1 MFARIVVIG
10 LIFVSAN
17 LQAQR
22 FPSEIWH
29 EGKLVLLEGDTLR
42 GQVMYNQETDIIQL
56 SNDDLQTIQTYTARK
71 LLFFEIFDKSRSR
84 YRQFYALPYSLTGGY
99 KAPIVFELIYE
110 GDELTLLSRE
120 SIENKVISSPYS
132 AGGTYTRTELVY
144 TYYFLDKE
152 GKIRK
157 FNGKKKDLIFIMKKK
172 GELIK
177 KYIKSE
183 NIRVDRRSDLVRTL
197 AYYNSLFDNA

>member
-1 MFARIVVIG
+1 VFARIAVIC
-10 LIFVSAN
+10 LIVLSGS

-29 EGKLVLLEGDTLR
+29 EGKLVLLQGDTLK

-56 SNDDLQTIQTYTARK
+56 SDNDLKTIQTYTARK
-71 LLFFEIFDKSRSR
+71 LLFFEIFDESRSR
-84 YRQFYALPYSLTGGY
+84 YRQFYALPYGLTGGY
-99 KAPIVFELIYE
+99 KAPIIFELIHE
-110 GDELTLLSRE
+110 GAKLTLLSRE
-120 SIENKVISSPYS
+120 AIENKVISSPYS
-132 AGGTYTRTELVY
+132 NGGTYTRAELVY

-152 GKIRK
+152 GNINK
-157 FNGKKKDLIFIMKKK
+157 FSGKKKDLIFRMRKK
-172 GELIK
+172 GDLIK

-183 NIRVDRRSDLVRTL
+183 NIRVDRRSDLVRTI